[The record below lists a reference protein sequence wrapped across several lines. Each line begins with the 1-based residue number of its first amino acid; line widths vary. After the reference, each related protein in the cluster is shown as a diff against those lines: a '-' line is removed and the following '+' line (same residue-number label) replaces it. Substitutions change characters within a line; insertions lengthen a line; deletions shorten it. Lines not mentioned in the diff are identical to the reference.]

1 MGAVYEIFICNEKKK
16 ELTLNLFL
24 IQLRKTRKNYFMTIH
39 FYLINKMKYYISNM
53 ELFIYLY
60 IIGIKKKREIKN
72 KI

>member
-1 MGAVYEIFICNEKKK
+1 MGAVYEIFICNEKKN